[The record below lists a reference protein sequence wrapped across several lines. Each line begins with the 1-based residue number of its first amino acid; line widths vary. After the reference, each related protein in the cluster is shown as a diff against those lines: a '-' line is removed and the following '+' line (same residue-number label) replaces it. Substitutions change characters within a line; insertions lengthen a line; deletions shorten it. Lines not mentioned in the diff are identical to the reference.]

1 MNRFLLVLSIVA
13 LVSGSAVWADG
24 GDELGLT
31 TSDRETIQGII
42 RAQLKAFKRD
52 DGEEAFGYASPT
64 IRKIFQSTDNF
75 MAMVR
80 NSYSSVYRSKEVNF
94 GDILDVEGGPVQRV
108 FIVGEDGKSMVAA
121 YVMQRQPDGVWKI
134 NGVYMFR
141 DQSEAT

>member
-1 MNRFLLVLSIVA
+1 MKRFLLVLTVC
-13 LVSGSAVWADG
+13 VSVFGSAAWADG

-31 TSDRETIQGII
+31 AADRETIQGII
-42 RAQLKAFKRD
+42 RSQLKAFKRD
-52 DGEEAFGYASPT
+52 DGEEAFSYASPT

-75 MAMVR
+75 MAMVK

-94 GDILDVEGGPVQRV
+94 GDILDVGGEPVQRV
-108 FIVGEDGKSMVAA
+108 FVVGEDGKSMVAA
-121 YVMQRQPDGVWKI
+121 YVMQKQPDGVWKV

>member
-1 MNRFLLVLSIVA
+1 MKRFLLIMTIVA
-13 LVSGSAVWADG
+13 TALASPVWADG

-31 TSDRETIQGII
+31 PADRETIQGII
-42 RAQLKAFKRD
+42 RAQLKAFKRE
-52 DGEEAFGYASPT
+52 DGEAAFSYASPT

-75 MAMVR
+75 MAMVK
-80 NSYSSVYRSKEVNF
+80 NSYTSVYRSKEVNF
-94 GDILDVEGGPVQRV
+94 GDILDVGGEPVQRV

-121 YVMQRQPDGVWKI
+121 YVMQKQPDGVWKV